1 MMGKMIERS
10 GRLAGK
16 LSRAMAGS
24 GVRNSVEGEKTMAA
38 ITFGSI
44 VLLHNTASRTYLDT
58 YGWVANNPDFWNIA
72 GTERIFVS
80 TYAEKDRGGGTTS
93 WQIVSAEG
101 KQGGAVIHIGD
112 RVHLRNMY
120 SDAGYLDCCG
130 WVEDLGPFRDQVFAQ
145 GQGSARTVRCGVFT
159 SGAANRD
166 NGTGIWIIQ
175 SGRKQE
181 GAVLNEND
189 TIALVNAYPANNQP
203 VDSAHA
209 EAGWLVAYGNVNSIG
224 AFRDFKERQQ
234 LVFTST
240 NAEVQKAHGG
250 WKMMFSPAF
259 PNDRADVEWFDL
271 SRPETLKGRARS
283 MQSVSNLTRFL
294 LVDALRAIS
303 GVDIEAPTDK
313 ELLSELL
320 KIDPPDDTH
329 TSSASA
335 VPSTQKEKDEQL
347 LGKLLQ
353 AKTEEEKND
362 PEIFDYDFQV
372 KQLWNLLAFSKA
384 LQLFDKNTLQVLMQ
398 QVLDTSQRN
407 KEVPPLD
414 LIRSCFRAI
423 AGDHELIQRATM
435 QRRWSHS
442 QGAFL
447 QSSLA
452 GDLVIMDKLATK
464 AVAPFQHLLTNTSD
478 ALAVITYFSENT
490 HIHHMP
496 YTDQCILVGINYDR
510 ISPVDTFADDT
521 LQAAPADATSLTESS
536 FSSFELLAIPHEVG
550 HYIYQHGS
558 IGGNNIAQLSERFRN
573 KPYYWWCEEI
583 FADVYGCII
592 AGPLSAFSMQAFLE
606 SGDRQR
612 AWNEDNEHPT
622 PRLRPYIL
630 SETLRVLGELDPQYQ
645 FGSVPDILDEKWTA
659 RLASWGTIRV
669 DAGTGRPARLYLPD
683 VSSTQ
688 LEQIVNAD
696 RVLKSIREM
705 IRTFGSLLLDS
716 LKDSGGPTAHGIPWN
731 SGSSADSAEAAS
743 DGTVQHY
750 AREMALVTGMAK
762 SPETVQP
769 AVLLN
774 LTPGIAAASNDH
786 AEQAEARLR
795 AYLRIWGDNGPMGS
809 GGGTH

>member
-1 MMGKMIERS
+1 MIGPGAQRERWRAAACAIVLK
-10 GRLAGK
+10 GRN
-16 LSRAMAGS
+16 M
-24 GVRNSVEGEKTMAA
+24 A

-44 VLLHNTASRTYLDT
+44 VLLHNTASSTYLDT
-58 YGWVANNPDFWNIA
+58 YGWVANSPDFWNVA

-80 TYAEKDRGGGTTS
+80 TCAKQDRGGGTTS
-93 WQIVSAEG
+93 WQIVSADG
-101 KQGGAVIHIGD
+101 KHDGQAIRSGD

-130 WVEDLGPFRDQVFAQ
+130 WVEDLAPFRDQAFAQ
-145 GQGSARTVRCGVFT
+145 GQGSERKVRCGVFT

-166 NGTGIWIIQ
+166 NGTGTWIVQ
-175 SGRKQE
+175 SAGKAT
-181 GAVLNEND
+181 GATLSEND
-189 TIALVNAYPANNQP
+189 TVALVNAYPANNQP
-203 VDSAHA
+203 ADSAHA
-209 EAGWLVAYGNVNSIG
+209 EAGWLVAYGDVHAIG
-224 AFRDFKERQQ
+224 AFKDFKERQQ

-240 NAEVQKAHGG
+240 NADVQQAYGG
-250 WKMMFSPAF
+250 WKVLLSPAF
-259 PNDRADVEWFDL
+259 TSDGAEIAWFDL
-271 SRPETLKGRARS
+271 ARPETLKGRTRS
-283 MQSVSNLTRFL
+283 MQSVSSLTRFL

-303 GVDIEAPTDK
+303 GVDIEAPSDK
-313 ELLSELL
+313 EVLSGLL
-320 KIDPPDDTH
+320 KIEAPDDRN

-335 VPSTQKEKDEQL
+335 AQISQHDKEQQL
-347 LGKLLQ
+347 LGKILG
-353 AKTEEEKND
+353 AKTEQEKND
-362 PEIFDYDFQV
+362 PEIVDYDFQV

-398 QVLDTSQRN
+398 QVLDTSQQN
-407 KEVPPLD
+407 KELPPLD

-423 AGDHELIQRATM
+423 ASDHELIQRATM

-442 QGAFL
+442 QGAFS

-452 GDLVIMDKLATK
+452 GELVIMDKLATK

-478 ALAVITYFSENT
+478 TLAVITYFSEDT

-510 ISPVDTFADDT
+510 ISPNDTFIDDT
-521 LQAAPADATSLTESS
+521 PKSTPADANSLTESG
-536 FSSFELLAIPHEVG
+536 FASFELLAIPHEVG

-558 IGGNNIAQLSERFRN
+558 VGGKSIAQFSERFRT

-583 FADVYGCII
+583 FADVYGCIV

-630 SETLRVLGELDPQYQ
+630 SETLRVLGDLDPRYQ
-645 FGSVPDILDEKWTA
+645 FANVPDMLDEKWTA
-659 RLASWGTIRV
+659 RLESWGTIRV

-683 VSSTQ
+683 ASSTQ
-688 LEQIVNAD
+688 LEQIVNVD

-705 IRTFGSLLLDS
+705 IRAFASLLLDS
-716 LKDSGGPTAHGIPWN
+716 LQGSGGPAAHGIPWK
-731 SGSSADSAEAAS
+731 SGSSAEPAGSA
-743 DGTVQHY
+743 DFTVQHY
-750 AREMALVTGMAK
+750 AREMALLTGMAK
-762 SPETVQP
+762 LREAVQP
-769 AVLLN
+769 AVLLD
-774 LTPGIAAASNDH
+774 LAPGIAATSNDP
-786 AEQAEARLR
+786 ADQAEARLR